1 MSGPVP
7 ISPLSAAIEVVYPA
21 RNPSEVWRSGSVSS
35 KISPMQTIREE
46 EEDAEE
52 LELTAVS
59 SHGSSVDSN
68 DQKSCHTEMEHSE
81 DISPELAEFV
91 AKIRAAIQQQGEDIR
106 MRSTNS
112 KAVELQEEKK
122 LTIQSKAGSNAA
134 RNSLIFLRDKASMG
148 VLNAKAGGRKISKG
162 FKSAANRGKH
172 GASEQKPASDLLE
185 PKSKQPCN
193 EPTEEDIDPCPS
205 DDADGEDV
213 PLLSS
218 QLSSLNSSSD
228 KVSRNGARLST
239 WGLYLPDAKLF
250 SGKTVSIARRTGS
263 SQAESARLIFQSL
276 RIGRKRSGWFRIDG

>member
-1 MSGPVP
+1 
-7 ISPLSAAIEVVYPA
+7 
-21 RNPSEVWRSGSVSS
+21 
-35 KISPMQTIREE
+35 MQTIREE
-46 EEDAEE
+46 EEDTRE

-81 DISPELAEFV
+81 DISLELAEFV

-112 KAVELQEEKK
+112 KAVELHEEKK
-122 LTIQSKAGSNAA
+122 LTNPSKAGSNAA

-148 VLNAKAGGRKISKG
+148 VLNAKARGRKISKG

-185 PKSKQPCN
+185 RKNEQPCN
-193 EPTEEDIDPCPS
+193 EPTEEDTDSRTS

-218 QLSSLNSSSD
+218 QFVSSNSSSD
-228 KVSRNGARLST
+228 KVSRDGARPST
-239 WGLYLPDAKLF
+239 RGLYLPDAKLP

-263 SQAESARLIFQSL
+263 SQAESARLILQSL
-276 RIGRKRSGWFRIDG
+276 RIGRERAGWSRMEG